1 MCIFPGCIEP
11 SSSQLVGII
20 DEIGSTALY
29 LLKQAEKLT
38 LVVPN
43 LIRYL
48 LVGSLS
54 RLFCDRP
61 VEQYL
66 FSQYLMN

>member
-48 LVGSLS
+48 LVGSL
-54 RLFCDRP
+54 
-61 VEQYL
+61 
-66 FSQYLMN
+66 